1 MYHCLA
7 SNIAGTVRSRNA
19 TLEVSCKSES
29 SFFLILILRMYKALC
44 ICLYHQTF
52 YHCVAQ
58 QQSTLEAKVSDALE
72 MFKFILQATQIEI
85 REIFTLKTGKLRLFF
100 QKFRKQNF
108 GVFIFQGEG
117 YNTNMI
123 WKSEPLKWCFC
134 FGPSSSP
141 LPDQFWRGMI

>member
-1 MYHCLA
+1 MDSGVYHCLA

-85 REIFTLKTGKLRLFF
+85 REIFTLKTEKLRLFF
-100 QKFRKQNF
+100 QKFRKQNLVF
-108 GVFIFQGEG
+108 SYFKGKGTIQTWFGSLNHSSGVFV
-117 YNTNMI
+117 
-123 WKSEPLKWCFC
+123 SAHH
-134 FGPSSSP
+134 
-141 LPDQFWRGMI
+141 LPPRPV